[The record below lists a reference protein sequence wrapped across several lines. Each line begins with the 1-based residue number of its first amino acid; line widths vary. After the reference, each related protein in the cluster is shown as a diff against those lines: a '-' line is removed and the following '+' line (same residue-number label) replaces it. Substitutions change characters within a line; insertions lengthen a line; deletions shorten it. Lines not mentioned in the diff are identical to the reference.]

1 MNTDALCKDLQSIWD
16 QSFPLCGAMGLT
28 VVSFENHL
36 LTTQAPL
43 VLNTNI
49 HGTAFAGSLYAIE
62 AITAW
67 GVLYLE
73 LKCAGLDASLIHA
86 HGEINFAHTINED
99 IHATADFS
107 NLLDHIDEL
116 TSTGKTRLTIDTEV
130 HAADRIASRFTGDYL
145 ARLRRTDQ

>member
-28 VVSFENHL
+28 VVSFDNHL
-36 LTTQAPL
+36 LTTEAPL

-67 GVLYLE
+67 GALYLE
-73 LKCAGLDASLIHA
+73 LKCS
-86 HGEINFAHTINED
+86 EP
-99 IHATADFS
+99 
-107 NLLDHIDEL
+107 
-116 TSTGKTRLTIDTEV
+116 
-130 HAADRIASRFTGDYL
+130 
-145 ARLRRTDQ
+145 